1 MLNIISLG
9 LLRVFMAL
17 ILTGIEGF
25 FGMNWLVC
33 LVSRTCLSALGVIF
47 RHPFPYFY
55 QAMVE
60 FPDFFFDQGLMDL
73 PFVG

>member
-1 MLNIISLG
+1 MRVGEKINECVGVGSWRSLLELSKIISLG

-47 RHPFPYFY
+47 RHPFP
-55 QAMVE
+55 
-60 FPDFFFDQGLMDL
+60 
-73 PFVG
+73 